1 MILWGW
7 GVLLLTM
14 QAVLKFVLK
23 ERGLQF
29 VIRAGVFQ
37 IPKLSVEIWDTLLMV
52 WKLTLHWQNLYRYA
66 FVLGA
71 IPIDNC
77 YNEGQLSFGITDI
90 NCTGSEDHLVNCS
103 HSNAVLYNCD
113 TYDDAGVQCQSELVI
128 T

>member
-128 T
+128 I